1 MIITAKLISICLGL
15 ALTAF
20 TVSTI
25 VLAVQKSNLQKDL
38 DEARDKIDQLESG
51 FTSSTASTPTTTTTL
66 SPTTSGPTAEPEP
79 TAEPGPTA
87 EPAPTE
93 SPEKIDY
100 RLPSSL
106 IPTNYDLYLNPNV
119 ETGLF
124 TGHEIINITVLEATD
139 KIVLH
144 SLYLTIDSVQVYQAD
159 GSAWFEVES
168 FTFDSVR
175 EFLIINLKE
184 QLKVD
189 TFVLLNLEFSG
200 TMANKIVGLY
210 SSSYVKADETRKW
223 IATSKFE
230 PTYARQAFPCF
241 DEPAL
246 KATFEITLVHPTTGN
261 YHALSNMNPDV
272 EVNQGTYTEVQFAKS
287 VPMSTYLACFIV
299 SDFEAKTVAI
309 DTKGIGQSFDMGVYA
324 TPEQLDKVDFALEVG
339 KGVIEYYI
347 DYFQIEYPLP
357 KLDMAAIPDFVSGA
371 MEHWGLVTYRETSL
385 LYEEA
390 TSSTVNKQSI
400 ASVIAHEF
408 AHMWFGNLGK
418 FLGQISLAMC

>member
-25 VLAVQKSNLQKDL
+25 VLAVQKANLQKDL
-38 DEARDKIDQLESG
+38 DEARDKIDQLEGGS
-51 FTSSTASTPTTTTTL
+51 TSSTTSTTSTTTTSSTS
-66 SPTTSGPTAEPEP
+66 SPTTSSSGT
-79 TAEPGPTA
+79 TA

-93 SPEKIDY
+93 APEKIDY
-100 RLPSSL
+100 RLPSAL

-119 ETGLF
+119 ETGVF
-124 TGHEIINITVLEATD
+124 TGSEIINITVLEATD

-144 SLYLTIDSVQVYQAD
+144 SLYLTIDKVQVYQAD
-159 GSAWFEVES
+159 GSTWFEVES

-261 YHALSNMNPDV
+261 YHALSNMNPEV
-272 EVNQGTYTEVQFAKS
+272 ETNQGTYTEVRFAKS

-309 DTKGIGQSFDMGVYA
+309 DTKGIGESFDMGVYA

-390 TSSTVNKQSI
+390 TSSTVNKQRI

-418 FLGQISLAMC
+418 FAGQFSLGVS

>member
-38 DEARDKIDQLESG
+38 DDARDKIDQLENGS
-51 FTSSTASTPTTTTTL
+51 TSSTASTPTTTSSTST
-66 SPTTSGPTAEPEP
+66 PTTSAPT
-79 TAEPGPTA
+79 TV
-87 EPAPTE
+87 EPAPTDA
-93 SPEKIDY
+93 PEKIDY
-100 RLPSSL
+100 RLPTSL
-106 IPTNYDLYLNPNV
+106 VPTNYDLYLNPNV
-119 ETGLF
+119 ETGVF

-144 SLYLTIDSVQVYQAD
+144 SLYLSIDSVQVYQAD
-159 GSAWFEVES
+159 GSTWFEVKS
-168 FTFDSVR
+168 FTFDDVR
-175 EFLIINLKE
+175 EFLIINLAE

-246 KATFEITLVHPTTGN
+246 KATFEITLVHPITGD

-272 EVNQGTYTEVQFAKS
+272 EINQETYIEVRFAKS

-299 SDFEAKTVAI
+299 SDFKAKTVPI

-324 TPEQLDKVDFALEVG
+324 TPEQLDKVDFAVEVG

-371 MEHWGLVTYRETSL
+371 MEHWGLVTFRETSL

-390 TSSTVNKQSI
+390 TSSTVNKQRI

-418 FLGQISLAMC
+418 ISRVYTG

>member
-1 MIITAKLISICLGL
+1 MIITAKLISIFLGL

-38 DEARDKIDQLESG
+38 DEARDKIDQLENG
-51 FTSSTASTPTTTTTL
+51 SSTASTPTTAD
-66 SPTTSGPTAEPEP
+66 STTSSAPTTAEPEP
-79 TAEPGPTA
+79 TDA
-87 EPAPTE
+87 
-93 SPEKIDY
+93 PEKIDY
-100 RLPSSL
+100 RLPTALVPS
-106 IPTNYDLYLNPNV
+106 NYDLYLHPDV
-119 ETGLF
+119 ETGVF
-124 TGHEIINITVLEATD
+124 TGHETINITVLEATD

-144 SLYLTIDSVQVYQAD
+144 ALNLSIDSIKVYQAD
-159 GSAWFEVES
+159 GSTWLEVKS
-168 FTFDSVR
+168 FAFDALR
-175 EFLIINLKE
+175 EFLIIDLTE

-200 TMANKIVGLY
+200 TMGNKIVGLY
-210 SSSYVKADETRKW
+210 SSSYVKADDTRKW

-246 KATFEITLVHPTTGN
+246 KATFEITLVHPSTGN

-272 EVNQGTYTEVQFAKS
+272 EIKQDTYTEVLFAKS

-299 SDFEAKTVAI
+299 SDFEAKTVSI
-309 DTKGIGQSFDMGVYA
+309 DTKGIGQPFDMGVYA
-324 TPEQLDKVDFALEVG
+324 TPEQLDKVDFAVDVG

-390 TSSTVNKQSI
+390 TSSTVNKQRI

-418 FLGQISLAMC
+418 FVEIAKIAVG